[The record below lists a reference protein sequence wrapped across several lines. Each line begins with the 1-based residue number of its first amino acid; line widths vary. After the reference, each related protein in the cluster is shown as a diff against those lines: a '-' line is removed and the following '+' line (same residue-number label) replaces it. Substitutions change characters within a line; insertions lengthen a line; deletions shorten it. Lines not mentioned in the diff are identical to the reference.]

1 LSKPAPSFWALA
13 VTPAVVNR
21 ALKVS
26 LVVGTIL
33 AAINHGDALMD
44 GTFGL
49 INAYKV
55 MLTYFVPYGVSTFS
69 AVAALREPSSDR
81 NTTSSQ

>member
-1 LSKPAPSFWALA
+1 
-13 VTPAVVNR
+13 
-21 ALKVS
+21 
-26 LVVGTIL
+26 
-33 AAINHGDALMD
+33 MD